1 MSEKKNKTGLILIIA
16 GVTVAIAIGIF
27 VVLKFYVFTQNCGDV
42 KFTVSNMTVRAG
54 KAVIFTDASI
64 GSHSWDWDFGDSTA
78 HGSDFT
84 VTHTYLKEGDY
95 QVTPEIGE
103 LIDTL
108 PSASIQGPD
117 TVALGS
123 VAKFTD
129 ASSIATSWSWSF
141 GETGSTD
148 ATTKEASYTFKIP
161 GSHSISLAI
170 NGGNSHTT
178 YKKVFVL
185 PRRAAVVSSSSTN
198 APQKL
203 APQIKIDPISEEEFR
218 IKLLSIAHRSA
229 SGAGIF
235 EKYVSYL
242 NMPITV
248 NGQDQQFDSYCRNLR
263 ISGVGDI
270 TKVSLTKDENGLITA
285 ISITQTAKKED

>member
-1 MSEKKNKTGLILIIA
+1 M
-16 GVTVAIAIGIF
+16 
-27 VVLKFYVFTQNCGDV
+27 
-42 KFTVSNMTVRAG
+42 
-54 KAVIFTDASI
+54 
-64 GSHSWDWDFGDSTA
+64 
-78 HGSDFT
+78 
-84 VTHTYLKEGDY
+84 
-95 QVTPEIGE
+95 TPEIGE
-103 LIDTL
+103 IIDTL